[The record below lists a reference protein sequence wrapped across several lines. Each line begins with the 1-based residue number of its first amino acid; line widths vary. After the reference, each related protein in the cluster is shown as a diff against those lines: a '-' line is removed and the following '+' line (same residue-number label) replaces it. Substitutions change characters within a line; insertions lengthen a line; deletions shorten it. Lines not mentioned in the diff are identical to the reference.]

1 MNILGMNID
10 WFKLLILLIIGLLV
24 VGPEKLPEYARK
36 TARLMRNVQKLT
48 TNFTAEISKAINLD
62 DEEGGKSSDFKKDLI
77 DIKKSLEKDVAELKS
92 TLDGQARAISETI
105 EVGTKDAT
113 AQLEQNAREIS
124 DTLNTQADEL
134 KSTLD
139 AQAKA
144 VSETI
149 ESSTREVAVA
159 AIKTSESADGPPKEE
174 TMPQPVSAPPP
185 IPASE
190 AEVN

>member
-1 MNILGMNID
+1 LSFLGMDIG
-10 WFKLLILLIIGLLV
+10 WGEILIILVVALLV
-24 VGPEKLPEYARK
+24 VGPEKLPAYARK
-36 TARLMRNVQKLT
+36 VARFVRQIQKIT
-48 TNFTAEISKAINLD
+48 TNLTGEISKAINLD

-77 DIKKSLEKDVAELKS
+77 AVKKSLEKDVAELKS
-92 TLDGQARAISETI
+92 TLDSQARAISETI

-113 AQLEQNAREIS
+113 AQLEQNARDIS
-124 DTLNTQADEL
+124 ETLNTQASEL

-144 VSETI
+144 VSETL
-149 ESSTREVAVA
+149 ESSTREVSAA
-159 AIKTSESADGPPKEE
+159 AIKASESADGPPKEE